1 MSWALASAL
10 VLALALGG
18 GFWWFERS
26 RPPARMLALVATMAA
41 LSGLGR
47 VAFVAL
53 PSVKPT
59 TAMVLVCGVA
69 LGAAPG
75 FAIGALAALSSNVF
89 LGQGPWTPWQM
100 AAWGAVGVAGALLGR
115 IAGREPSRLT
125 LAIVAAVCAAAF
137 SEILNLSLVSFGGG
151 PVLSQWALWAARG
164 VPFDVTHTVSSFLF
178 ASAFGPELLR
188 ALRRFR
194 LRQEFRWTGGA
205 ATPTVGSGLRGPEA
219 KPDSSTVP
227 PGLRAGAAVGLVLAA
242 LALALAGGALA
253 RPATAAAATT
263 PTGYLLAAQNSDGG
277 FGAAAG
283 QPSSALFSAWAALGL
298 AASGHNPADVARGGA
313 SALAAVRSQA
323 RALTG
328 TGDLERTLLVLRAAG
343 SSTRVA
349 GRDLLATLVVRQRP
363 DGSFG
368 EQVNLTAFGV
378 YVLRGFGRL
387 GAATAGAR
395 WIVRQQDGDGGFNFA
410 GRGPIS
416 DVDDTGAAL
425 EALAAGRDAPARTVK
440 RALAFLHASQNPDGG
455 FPADGGEPS
464 NAQSTAFAVQGLLA
478 VGAAP
483 ARFTDA
489 GASPL
494 AYLRSLI
501 APDGSVRYSRTSG
514 QTPVWVTGQALLAL
528 AGRPFPLAAVPRAKR
543 GGRSGPAGRRGSA
556 ASTTSGPSGRRG
568 RPSPVATPGASS
580 WPLGAGLDPLAYDAG
595 LVSAYLIAPILSAR

>member
-1 MSWALASAL
+1 MDA
-10 VLALALGG
+10 
-18 GFWWFERS
+18 
-26 RPPARMLALVATMAA
+26 VAD
-41 LSGLGR
+41 GR
-47 VAFVAL
+47 L
-53 PSVKPT
+53 
-59 TAMVLVCGVA
+59 
-69 LGAAPG
+69 
-75 FAIGALAALSSNVF
+75 
-89 LGQGPWTPWQM
+89 
-100 AAWGAVGVAGALLGR
+100 GAVGVAGALLGR

-194 LRQEFRWTGGA
+194 LRQEFRWAGGA

-227 PGLRAGAAVGLVLAA
+227 PTLTAGAAVGLVVAA
-242 LALALAGGALA
+242 LAVGGGALA

-277 FGAAAG
+277 FGAASG

-298 AASGHNPADVARGGA
+298 AASGHNPADVARGGP

-323 RALTG
+323 QGLTG

-349 GRDLLATLVVRQRP
+349 GRDLLATLAVRQRP

-416 DVDDTGAAL
+416 DVNDTGAAL
-425 EALAAGRDAPARTVK
+425 EALAAGRDAPAHTVK
-440 RALAFLHASQNPDGG
+440 RALAFLHANQNPDGG

-464 NAQSTAFAVQGLLA
+464 NAQFDGVCGP
-478 VGAAP
+478 GATRRRSS
-483 ARFTDA
+483 AR
-489 GASPL
+489 
-494 AYLRSLI
+494 
-501 APDGSVRYSRTSG
+501 
-514 QTPVWVTGQALLAL
+514 ALH
-528 AGRPFPLAAVPRAKR
+528 
-543 GGRSGPAGRRGSA
+543 
-556 ASTTSGPSGRRG
+556 RRG
-568 RPSPVATPGASS
+568 RLA
-580 WPLGAGLDPLAYDAG
+580 AGLSALPDRARRQRSLFAHQRPDAG
-595 LVSAYLIAPILSAR
+595 LGHRPGAAGARAAPVPARRRPPRQEGRPERSRRAAR